1 MNFTDEVLGSGE
13 AFNAETNQNLDPRET
28 VRVRTRKLSSSEALG
43 HHCKHTKPRDTAL
56 QMCDGVRHRFEPI
69 GGIGRRPF
77 LHTSTQA
84 RADARAGWPVSP
96 ATFLSQA
103 RHPARTG
110 CSKNTPM
117 QQLAAESR
125 GRGFARMARRYTV
138 IIVIIIMVGDV
149 SPRPGSCCVAS
160 LRCTL
165 VHRLAAGSTCGR
177 RGAADVAGRI
187 YLCFPPRL
195 PAWRWRGGQ
204 RCVRTKVVWCV

>member
-1 MNFTDEVLGSGE
+1 MQTH
-13 AFNAETNQNLDPRET
+13 
-28 VRVRTRKLSSSEALG
+28 KALG
-43 HHCKHTKPRDTAL
+43 YSSANVRWCTTQVRAHWRDWSAAVLTHKH
-56 QMCDGVRHRFEPI
+56 
-69 GGIGRRPF
+69 
-77 LHTSTQA
+77 
-84 RADARAGWPVSP
+84 AGWPVSP

-204 RCVRTKVVWCV
+204 RCVRIKVVWCV